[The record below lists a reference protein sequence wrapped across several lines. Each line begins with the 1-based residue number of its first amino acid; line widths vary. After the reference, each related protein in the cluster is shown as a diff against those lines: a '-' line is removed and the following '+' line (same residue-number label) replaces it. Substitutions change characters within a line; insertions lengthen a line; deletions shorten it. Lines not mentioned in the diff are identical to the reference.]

1 MRTACGRE
9 VGDEDFPDPRRRQ
22 AGVMRTG
29 NPRAR
34 KDWSGMRIILL
45 AGALVLVWT
54 GLWVKTYLIQVV
66 HGVELSEEAKAQ
78 YWTRES
84 VRGLRGDIYSSRG
97 ALLAKSITVDSV
109 FVRPREIEDP
119 ERVSRVL
126 ARILNAEPSALAT
139 RLNEDSGFVWIER
152 KIGDKKAER
161 IRSKE
166 LAGVYL
172 TQEPRRIYPQGQLA
186 GQLLGFVGMDNR
198 GLEGIELSFDTR
210 LSGRKR
216 ELLVQRDAFGRVL
229 YAPGELTGELSGK
242 DVVLTLDTRVQFA
255 AEKAISE
262 AVRQYGG
269 DYGMF
274 LVVKVDSGHI
284 LASAQYPFFNPNCF
298 RRYSPRLWRNRAA
311 LDAFE
316 AGSSMKPFLVASAL
330 DEGLCEPKTIYYC
343 ENGSWRFQGYSIK
356 DTHKYGW
363 LPVRKILRYSSNIGA
378 AKIGLDLGAEAY
390 VRDLRALGLGKST
403 SLPLPSENEGI
414 LRGSEQW
421 NRVELVSGS
430 FGQGFSQNLYQMGR
444 AYLCLANKGV
454 RKPLTLVRQPE
465 REKPGP
471 TRVYSERTA
480 NTVLDMMESVVEGDG
495 TGTRANIQGIHVGG
509 KTGTAQQALPSG
521 GYGEDYLAVFA
532 GLIPSRDPE
541 YLLLA
546 VVDSPTENHYGG
558 VVAAPAVRKV
568 GQTLLRHT
576 KACREWR
583 PTLGGD
589 AAHESRERAGAR
601 NFRII
606 TRTNGEQAT
615 NATLVPDLRGM
626 PLRLAMEVLARRGSV
641 PAVKG
646 AGVVVARQ
654 SPEPGSEWK
663 EENVVLWL
671 GGGEKEG

>member
-1 MRTACGRE
+1 
-9 VGDEDFPDPRRRQ
+9 
-22 AGVMRTG
+22 
-29 NPRAR
+29 
-34 KDWSGMRIILL
+34 MRIVLL
-45 AGALVLVWT
+45 AGVLVLVWS
-54 GLWVKTYLIQVV
+54 GLWVKTYFIQVV
-66 HGVELSEEAKAQ
+66 HGLELSEEAKAQ

-97 ALLAKSITVDSV
+97 SLLAKSVTVDSV
-109 FVRPREIEDP
+109 FVRPKEIEDP
-119 ERVSRVL
+119 DRVSRVL
-126 ARILNAEPSALAT
+126 AQILSEERSALAK
-139 RLNEDSGFVWIER
+139 RLNEDSSFVWIER

-172 TQEPRRIYPQGQLA
+172 TQEPRRIYPQGRLA

-198 GLEGIELSFDTR
+198 GLEGIELSFDSR

-229 YAPGELTGELSGK
+229 YAPGELSGELSGEN
-242 DVVLTLDTRVQFA
+242 VVLTLDTRVQFA
-255 AEKAISE
+255 AEKAIAE
-262 AVRQYGG
+262 AVREYGG
-269 DYGMF
+269 DHGMF
-274 LVVKVDSGHI
+274 LVVKVDNGHL

-330 DEGLCEPKTIYYC
+330 KEGLCKPKTIYYC
-343 ENGSWRFQGYSIK
+343 ENGTWSFKGYSIK
-356 DTHKYGW
+356 DTHNYGW
-363 LPVRKILRYSSNIGA
+363 LSVRKILRYSSNVGA
-378 AKIGLDLGAEAY
+378 AKIGVDLGGGPYAS
-390 VRDLRALGLGKST
+390 DLRALGLGEKT
-403 SLPLPSENEGI
+403 SLPLPSENTGI
-414 LRGSEQW
+414 LRNSEQW
-421 NRVELVSGS
+421 NKVELASAS

-454 RKPLTLVRQPE
+454 RKPLTLVTDPARDKPE
-465 REKPGP
+465 PR
-471 TRVYSERTA
+471 RVYSERTA
-480 NTVLDMMESVVEGDG
+480 EKVLGMLESVVEDDG
-495 TGTRANIQGIHVGG
+495 TGTRADIKGIRVGG

-521 GYGEDYLAVFA
+521 GGYGEDYLAVFA
-532 GLIPSRDPE
+532 GLIPARDPE

-576 KACREWR
+576 KAFREWR
-583 PTLGGD
+583 PTLSQDTPSVSRKKGGT
-589 AAHESRERAGAR
+589 R

-606 TRTNGEQAT
+606 TRKSREQETNT
-615 NATLVPDLRGM
+615 SRVPDLRGM

-646 AGVVVARQ
+646 SGVLVAKQ
-654 SPEPGSEWK
+654 SPDPGSEWE

-671 GGGEKEG
+671 GSRDKEG